1 MTAWKIVKSN
11 GHIQFARFVVVG
23 VTQNLLGYALYILI
37 TWAGLDPKLAITFLY
52 PVGFMLS
59 YIGNKKWSFSHDG
72 SHKQAI
78 IRFMITH
85 IIGYAF
91 NIAGLYVLVD
101 IHGYRHQYVQL
112 LIMLIL
118 MFYFFFA
125 LRLFVFK
132 SSSTTERE

>member
-1 MTAWKIVKSN
+1 MTVRQIVKSD
-11 GHIQFARFVVVG
+11 GHKQFARFVVVG
-23 VTQNLLGYALYILI
+23 VAQNLLGYALYILI
-37 TWAGLDPKLAITFLY
+37 TWAGLDPKLTITFLY

-59 YIGNKKWSFSHDG
+59 YIGNKKWSFSHEG
-72 SHKQAI
+72 SHRQAI
-78 IRFMITH
+78 FRFTITH

-112 LIMLIL
+112 LIMFIL

-132 SSSTTERE
+132 SNSTTECE